1 MVRRIPSARSPARD
15 ATAYTA
21 VSGGLED
28 HITKAGLLESQKS
41 TMEAEFPK
49 LKTHSLFIR
58 LFAIVSSMS
67 PKPQPYDYGNQ
78 LLASQDFFDRSTR
91 VLVEADSGFRPQ
103 EGMMTVAQQVAHTA
117 QTLDWFIE
125 GASRPEG
132 FDLDFEKH
140 AKALEAVTSLDA
152 ARQVLA
158 TAYAKAV
165 QFLRAG
171 GAEDLAR
178 PLPPGPVMGGQ
189 PISDIVWAMV
199 EHTAHHRGAL
209 TVYSRQLGKVPP
221 MPYGG

>member
-1 MVRRIPSARSPARD
+1 
-15 ATAYTA
+15 
-21 VSGGLED
+21 
-28 HITKAGLLESQKS
+28 
-41 TMEAEFPK
+41 
-49 LKTHSLFIR
+49 
-58 LFAIVSSMS
+58 MS
-67 PKPQPYDYGNQ
+67 PKIQPYDFANQ
-78 LLASQDFFDRSTR
+78 LLSSKDFFERSTR
-91 VLVEADSGFRPQ
+91 VLDEADSGFRPQ
-103 EGMMTVAQQVAHTA
+103 AGMMTVAQQVAHTA

-140 AKALEAVTSLDA
+140 AKALDAVTSLAA
-152 ARQVLA
+152 ARQTLA
-158 TAYAKAV
+158 AAYANAI
-165 QFLRAG
+165 QFVRSA
-171 GAEDLAR
+171 DLAR

>member
-1 MVRRIPSARSPARD
+1 MSSKPHD
-15 ATAYTA
+15 Y
-21 VSGGLED
+21 D
-28 HITKAGLLESQKS
+28 
-41 TMEAEFPK
+41 
-49 LKTHSLFIR
+49 
-58 LFAIVSSMS
+58 FA
-67 PKPQPYDYGNQ
+67 NQ
-78 LLASQDFFDRSTR
+78 LLASQDFFARSTR
-91 VLVEADSGFRPQ
+91 VLEEADSGFRPR

-140 AKALEAVTSLDA
+140 AKALEALTSLAA
-152 ARQVLA
+152 ARQMLTA
-158 TAYAKAV
+158 AYASAI
-165 QFLRAG
+165 QFLRVRS
-171 GAEDLAR
+171 AEDLAP

-209 TVYSRQLGKVPP
+209 TVYSREIGKVPP